1 MDLSIKSPAVD
12 TYRIEMTS
20 HSSDLLLYTPLLLLL
35 HEAPQSSRV
44 PHKRS
49 RETAVRQ
56 TLPRIVIRIWRDNSV
71 WMVCGSDATFCM
83 ASAAINHARQA
94 NKKQTK
100 PGNAACL
107 CGFWAIWVYNH
118 FSSAAALL
126 PNFTPVMGFI
136 QMPLGFVPAF
146 CIGYALFCLF
156 LSTFVFDLSLGK
168 QFYPTQVFAVAVC

>member
-35 HEAPQSSRV
+35 HGAPQSSGV
-44 PHKRS
+44 SNETS
-49 RETAVRQ
+49 RESAVRQ
-56 TLPRIVIRIWRDNSV
+56 TLQRIVVGVWPNKSV
-71 WMVCGSDATFCM
+71 SMVCGSDATFCM

-94 NKKQTK
+94 NKKRTK

-118 FSSAAALL
+118 FSSDATE
-126 PNFTPVMGFI
+126 FHTRHEFHS
-136 QMPLGFVPAF
+136 
-146 CIGYALFCLF
+146 YAIR
-156 LSTFVFDLSLGK
+156 TFSC
-168 QFYPTQVFAVAVC
+168 VCVE

>member
-1 MDLSIKSPAVD
+1 MDLNIKSPAVD

-35 HEAPQSSRV
+35 HEAPQSNGV
-44 PHKRS
+44 PNTTR
-49 RETAVRQ
+49 RETTVRQ
-56 TLPRIVIRIWRDNSV
+56 TLQRIVVDIWRNESI

-83 ASAAINHARQA
+83 ASTAINHARQA

-118 FSSAAALL
+118 FSSVAGSLQ
-126 PNFTPVMGFI
+126 NFT
-136 QMPLGFVPAF
+136 LGHEFRSDSIEFVP
-146 CIGYALFCLF
+146 
-156 LSTFVFDLSLGK
+156 TRV
-168 QFYPTQVFAVAVC
+168 